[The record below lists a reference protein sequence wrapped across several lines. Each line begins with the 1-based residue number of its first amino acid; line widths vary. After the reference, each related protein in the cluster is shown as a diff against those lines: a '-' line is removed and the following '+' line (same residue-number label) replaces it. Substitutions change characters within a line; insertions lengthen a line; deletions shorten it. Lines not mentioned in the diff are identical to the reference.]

1 MDPTACIAPSS
12 VSRSLERPVSPHT
25 RWAHIAAAV
34 VLADEDVPT
43 LEAWAARVHISRRT
57 LCNRCRAARAPT
69 KASLTLARLLR
80 TLTIGDPFVWRPE
93 ATLSAVDPRTID
105 TMVSAAGLEGCRGG
119 PRPPI
124 ATLLTDPDSGIP
136 LLARLTLGRVLGVLR
151 ASQDDA
157 AVTTG
162 QTGPETAAAA
172 AVARMC
178 ARICA

>member
-12 VSRSLERPVSPHT
+12 VSRSLELPVSPHT

-43 LEAWAARVHISRRT
+43 LEAWAARVHMSRRT
-57 LCNRCRAARAPT
+57 LCNRCRAARART

-80 TLTIGDPFVWRPE
+80 TLTIGDPFIWRPE

-105 TMVSAAGLEGCRGG
+105 TMVSAAGLEGYRGG

-124 ATLLTDPDSGIP
+124 AMLLTDPDSSIP

-151 ASQDDA
+151 TSQDDA
-157 AVTTG
+157 AVTVL
-162 QTGPETAAAA
+162 QTGPDAPSDA
-172 AVARMC
+172 AVARIPTRSC
-178 ARICA
+178 A